1 MTPGARIPSAEVVPL
16 AERMRYMLAFRFIL
30 VPVVA
35 LVTYLSRES
44 LETTVSAIALA
55 TVVYLAQSVIGHIA
69 WRASKRGGLWLFTGM
84 LLADG
89 VYLAWTSYATGGGLS
104 PLRYLIIL
112 HIICVALLASYR
124 TGLKMA
130 LWHSLLLLVVY
141 YAQEG
146 GLLNPLPQTDATGL
160 GTPLEQLVAFSIVF
174 WVVAIATSTFSAI
187 NERELRR
194 RRYDLEA
201 LAAMAVRLENQSD
214 SASVAETLLDC
225 IVDAFD
231 FERTLFFAQKEE
243 GELTLLAHTGAVA
256 RGVFGPPP
264 DTGSVIQA
272 AMENRKTQLISD
284 ADIDNDIWL
293 SVLVSDARNLV
304 IVPLSAEGHAIGAIV
319 AEHGMRRGS
328 RIERRVL
335 GMMERFASHGA
346 LALRNA
352 YLLEQVQ
359 ELAATDG
366 LTGVANRYTF
376 QHDLEREIERAAR
389 AGDDVALAML
399 DIDHFKRLND
409 AYGHQAGDEVLRRV
423 AKQLSDSS
431 RPYDTVARYG
441 GEEFALVLP
450 TTDRAEAR
458 EIVERLRREIA
469 AASGKPRV
477 TISAGLALFPTDATN
492 ADELVAA
499 ADEALYESKRA
510 GRNRVKSSARHLK
523 ATQMPSSMNPFTE
536 PPPAMA

>member
-1 MTPGARIPSAEVVPL
+1 MRIPSAEVVPL
-16 AERMRYMLAFRFIL
+16 AERLRYMLAFRFVL

-44 LETTVSAIALA
+44 LEASMVAVALVTVG
-55 TVVYLAQSVIGHIA
+55 YLAASVAGHLA
-69 WRASKRGGLWLFTGM
+69 WRASRRGGLVLFTAM

-89 VYLAWTSYATGGGLS
+89 LYLAWTSYATGGALS

-112 HIICVALLASYR
+112 HIIAVALLASYR

-141 YAQEG
+141 YGQEG
-146 GLLNPLPQTDATGL
+146 GVLNPLPESNATGF
-160 GTPLEQLVAFSIVF
+160 GSALEQLVAFSVVF
-174 WVVAIATSTFSAI
+174 WFVAIATSTFSAV

-194 RRYDLEA
+194 RRFDLEA
-201 LAAMAVRLENQSD
+201 LAGMATRLENQSD

-225 IVDAFD
+225 VVDAFD
-231 FERTLFFAQKEE
+231 FERTLFFAEKEGE
-243 GELTLLAHTGAVA
+243 ELTLLAHTGEVA

-264 DTGSVIQA
+264 DKGSVIQL
-272 AMENRKTQLISD
+272 AMATRSTQLISG
-284 ADIDNDIWL
+284 ADVDSDLWL
-293 SVLVSDARNLV
+293 SVLVPDARNLV

-335 GMMERFASHGA
+335 GMLERFASHGA

-376 QHDLEREIERAAR
+376 QNVLEREIERAAR
-389 AGDDVALAML
+389 AGEDVALAML

-423 AKQLSDSS
+423 AQQLSDSS
-431 RPYDTVARYG
+431 RTYDTIARYG
-441 GEEFALVLP
+441 GEEFALILP
-450 TTDRAEAR
+450 TTDRAETR

-477 TISAGLALFPTDATN
+477 TISAGIALFPTDATN

-510 GRNRVKSSARHLK
+510 GRNRVKSSSRHLK
-523 ATQMPSSMNPFTE
+523 AAQLPSISPVTE
-536 PPPAMA
+536 PPPAIA

>member
-1 MTPGARIPSAEVVPL
+1 MNSGPRIPSAEVVPL
-16 AERMRYMLAFRFIL
+16 AERMRYMLALRFVV
-30 VPVVA
+30 VPVVV
-35 LVTYLSRES
+35 LVTYLSHES
-44 LETTVSAIALA
+44 LETSVMAIALA
-55 TVVYLAQSVIGHIA
+55 TAGYLVVSVLGHLA
-69 WRASKRGGLWLFTGM
+69 WRAASRGGLWLFTGM

-112 HIICVALLASYR
+112 HIIAVALLASYR

-130 LWHSLLLLVVY
+130 LWHSLLLLVVF
-141 YAQEG
+141 YAQDG
-146 GLLNPLPQTDATGL
+146 GLLNPLPASDATGL
-160 GTPLEQLVAFSIVF
+160 NTPFEQLVAFSVVF
-174 WVVAIATSTFSAI
+174 WFVAIATSTFSAV

-194 RRYDLEA
+194 RRFDLEG

-225 IVDAFD
+225 VVDTFD
-231 FERTLFFAQKEE
+231 FERTLFFAQKE
-243 GELTLLAHTGAVA
+243 GEDVKLLAHTGVVA

-264 DTGSVIQA
+264 DKGSVIEL
-272 AMENRKTQLISD
+272 AMESRSAQLVSAADVDSD
-284 ADIDNDIWL
+284 LWL
-293 SVLVSDARNLV
+293 SVLVPDARNLV
-304 IVPLSAEGHAIGAIV
+304 IVPLSAEGHAIGALV

-335 GMMERFASHGA
+335 AMLERFASHGA

-366 LTGVANRYTF
+366 LTGVSNRYTF
-376 QHDLEREIERAAR
+376 QNKLEGEIERAAR
-389 AGDDVALAML
+389 AGEDVALAML

-423 AKQLSDSS
+423 AGQLSEAS
-431 RPYDTVARYG
+431 RVYDTVARYG

-477 TISAGLALFPTDATN
+477 TISAGLALFPTDATT

-510 GRNRVKSSARHLK
+510 GRNRVKASARHLK
-523 ATQMPSSMNPFTE
+523 ATQLPGTKPLSDT
-536 PPPAMA
+536 PPAVA

>member
-1 MTPGARIPSAEVVPL
+1 MHTGTRIPTAEVVPL
-16 AERMRYMLAFRFIL
+16 TERMRYMLAFRFAL
-30 VPVVA
+30 VPVIA
-35 LVTYLSRES
+35 LVAYLSSES
-44 LETTVSAIALA
+44 LETSVAAIVLA
-55 TVVYLAQSVIGHIA
+55 TVGYLAAAVISHLT
-69 WRASKRGGLWLFTGM
+69 WRASHRFGLWLFTGM
-84 LLADG
+84 LLLDG
-89 VYLAWTSYATGGGLS
+89 VYLAWTAYASGGSLS

-112 HIICVALLASYR
+112 HIIAVALLASYR

-141 YAQEG
+141 YAQDG

-160 GTPLEQLVAFSIVF
+160 GTPLDQLSAFILVF
-174 WVVAIATSTFSAI
+174 WFVAIATSTFSAV

-194 RRYDLEA
+194 RRFDLEA
-201 LAAMAVRLENQSD
+201 LASMAVRLENQSD

-225 IVDAFD
+225 IVDTFD
-231 FERTLFFAQKEE
+231 FERTLFFAQKDADHM
-243 GELTLLAHTGAVA
+243 LTLLAHTGAVA

-264 DTGSVIQA
+264 DSGSVIHL
-272 AMENRKTQLISD
+272 AMASREVQMISG
-284 ADIDNDIWL
+284 ADVDNDMWL
-293 SVLVSDARNLV
+293 SVLVPDARNLV

-335 GMMERFASHGA
+335 GMLERFASHGA

-376 QHDLEREIERAAR
+376 QNTLEREIERAAR

-423 AKQLSDSS
+423 AQQLSEAS
-431 RPYDTVARYG
+431 RTYDTVARYG

-458 EIVERLRREIA
+458 EIVERLRRQIA
-469 AASGKPRV
+469 AAAGKPRV

-510 GRNRVKSSARHLK
+510 GRNRVKSSTRHMK
-523 ATQMPSSMNPFTE
+523 ASQLPSIEPHAE
-536 PPPAMA
+536 PPPAIA